1 MPNKALH
8 RTALASHFCE
18 FASQILSQKHA
29 TRPAAELHVRLNM
42 KIYNVL
48 IFSFFFAASPL
59 VTAESEENIVNSE
72 QVSKSCNNVLQSES
86 SEGHTYLPKEGYVPN
101 EETAIKIAVAV
112 WEPIYG
118 VKKIAQ
124 EKPYKATLQNGI
136 WSVRGSLKSGWVGGV
151 AEIEICKSTAQIIR
165 LSHGK

>member
-1 MPNKALH
+1 
-8 RTALASHFCE
+8 
-18 FASQILSQKHA
+18 
-29 TRPAAELHVRLNM
+29 M

-48 IFSFFFAASPL
+48 IFSFVFAASSF
-59 VTAESEENIVNSE
+59 VTAEPEENVLNSE
-72 QVSKSCNNVLQSES
+72 QVSKSCSNVPQSEG
-86 SEGHTYLPKEGYVPN
+86 SEKHTYLPKEGYVPN

-124 EKPYKATLQNGI
+124 EKPYKAKLQNGI
-136 WSVRGSLKSGWVGGV
+136 WSVSGSLKSGWVGGV
-151 AEIEICKSTAQIIR
+151 AEIEICKSTAQVVR

>member
-1 MPNKALH
+1 
-8 RTALASHFCE
+8 
-18 FASQILSQKHA
+18 
-29 TRPAAELHVRLNM
+29 M

-48 IFSFFFAASPL
+48 IFSFAFAASSF
-59 VTAESEENIVNSE
+59 VTAESQESVINSE
-72 QVSKSCNNVLQSES
+72 QVSNSCNGVAQSEGY
-86 SEGHTYLPKEGYVPN
+86 EKHTYLPKEGFVPN

-124 EKPYKATLQNGI
+124 EKPYKTKLQNGI
-136 WSVRGSLKSGWVGGV
+136 WSVSGSLKSGLVGGV
-151 AEIEICKSTAQIIR
+151 AEIEICKSTAQVIR

>member
-1 MPNKALH
+1 
-8 RTALASHFCE
+8 
-18 FASQILSQKHA
+18 
-29 TRPAAELHVRLNM
+29 M

-48 IFSFFFAASPL
+48 IFNFAFAASSF
-59 VTAESEENIVNSE
+59 VFAEFDNNVVSSE
-72 QVSKSCNNVLQSES
+72 QVRKSCLNILQSES
-86 SEGHTYLPKEGYVPN
+86 SEKYTYIPQEGYVPN

-124 EKPYKATLQNGI
+124 EKPYKAKLQNGV
-136 WSVRGSLKSGWVGGV
+136 WLVTGSLKPGWVGGV
-151 AEIEICKSTAQIIR
+151 AEIEICKSTAQVVR